1 MRELNIRRHIKA
13 DDDEVSHTV
22 PSIISHFEKLAVQI
36 ATKEFKYTLSSAA
49 CAAAQAVYST
59 SKRLLYES

>member
-49 CAAAQAVYST
+49 CAAQAVYST